1 MRERISRGKR
11 IDNGEWVYWDR
22 YGRITDIN
30 GEPTKT
36 EIDLPTLLPY
46 PTYISDLPIINDKT
60 VGDYTGLT
68 DKNGKKIFEG
78 DIVRYR
84 PEYWCE
90 PMKSVVEY
98 CADKWNYPAFDLK
111 DHDYEGN
118 GLQFAHEEGIGLE
131 VIGNIHDNPELL
143 EDEQ

>member
-11 IDNGEWVYWDR
+11 IDNGEWVYGYFWSNDVGNSFIR
-22 YGRITDIN
+22 V
-30 GEPTKT
+30 TKEND
-36 EIDLPTLLPY
+36 EIVLKDYEVSPE
-46 PTYISDLPIINDKT
+46 T

-78 DIVRYR
+78 DILSDGGDTYKVI
-84 PEYWCE
+84 
-90 PMKSVVEY
+90 
-98 CADKWNYPAFDLK
+98 FD
-111 DHDYEGN
+111 EGVFQIDN
-118 GLQFAHEEGIGLE
+118 SHYITGLYVAIHMEKIDE